1 MKKFIIL
8 LVSVF
13 AMSSFNAFATNNE
26 ATTSTQSDN
35 SFYTC
40 QFSLSHYSGK
50 VFGGKSTEYFKV
62 LLNCPQ
68 EKDVYATVV
77 AYVDGKRVASKVVKI
92 KAGQTESY
100 STNISF
106 STYYSGKEYTLE
118 VM

>member
-1 MKKFIIL
+1 MKNFIIL

-26 ATTSTQSDN
+26 ATTSTQSD

-50 VFGGKSTEYFKV
+50 VIGGESTAYFKV

-92 KAGQTESY
+92 KAGQTESD

-106 STYYSGKEYTLE
+106 SAYYFEKEYTLE